1 MVMNEEDVKDTPN
14 QGPSL
19 PPGIKPEAVLSFL
32 GNISRALNELA
43 DGINQT
49 ITNIVTEGTKMEAT
63 EEGAANDE
71 TR

>member
-1 MVMNEEDVKDTPN
+1 MVMNEDKKDTPD

-19 PPGIKPEAVLSFL
+19 PPGIKTEAVLSFL

-63 EEGAANDE
+63 EEGEANDE
-71 TR
+71 AR